1 MAIIWFSQKWWP
13 WPCPSSDCQKKKF
26 CIVAC
31 PEDIFC
37 KRKQDDRTSGAAC
50 RAFEDRQTNTTDKQT
65 DTHTDRGDQY
75 TLRKVFRKVI
85 RGAIIGYFSY
95 YIDFNWPWP
104 LTLTFDLDLDLHLYC
119 KKKRNVV
126 TSREAKRRLA
136 YKNGNYLPIGIS
148 SRINLQ
154 PTRSLY
160 HFRFKSYGPLCDFH
174 WFLFKVTWHKN
185 VTSYVKTDGRLQNR
199 RSIRNICQP
208 TRSLYHFRFKS
219 YDPLCDFH

>member
-1 MAIIWFSQKWWP
+1 M
-13 WPCPSSDCQKKKF
+13 
-26 CIVAC
+26 
-31 PEDIFC
+31 
-37 KRKQDDRTSGAAC
+37 
-50 RAFEDRQTNTTDKQT
+50 
-65 DTHTDRGDQY
+65 
-75 TLRKVFRKVI
+75 
-85 RGAIIGYFSY
+85 
-95 YIDFNWPWP
+95 
-104 LTLTFDLDLDLHLYC
+104 
-119 KKKRNVV
+119 

-208 TRSLYHFRFKS
+208 TISLYHFRFKN
-219 YDPLCDFH
+219 DPLCDFIVTWGRAGVRQNGGLTEAELYKERFATNPKSLSLPVQKLWPLSDFHKSGDLDLALRPIVKKKSSALSRVQKTSSAKEIRTIGQAVRPVEPLKTDRQTNRQTHTDTAVTNILYEKFFAK